1 MNGEQL
7 LALCR
12 DALAEAGEG
21 EAEVYARVAERGC
34 ARFAVGALGQH
45 MELSEPHAV
54 VRVAHGRRLAEAAT
68 SRLDREALVHA
79 IRDAARAA
87 KLVPEVEGFPGFA
100 GRDETRLD
108 GTSPA
113 PPERGQNLGPP
124 PRFADATARATPE
137 ERVARLAPVLE
148 AIRGAGLVSAG
159 MLETTRA
166 AHAVA
171 TTHGCERSHDA
182 SVASFRVW
190 ALETAGAGGAAGYG
204 GQVHRDV
211 GALRLAEETE
221 RAIRICKMS
230 REPTSLDAG
239 SYDVV
244 MEPEAVT
251 ELLEWLAMIA
261 FAAPEVEQGTSPLA
275 GRLGERIT
283 GESVNLVEDPV
294 DASDLGFGAPFD
306 REGTPRRRVPLVE
319 RGVGRAVLYD
329 RTYAARAGTA
339 STGSALLPGLGSPG
353 GVGATSVSLDAGTAA
368 SVDELIAGVDRGLY
382 VCRLHY
388 VNGLLEPRR
397 AVMTGLTRDGCFL
410 VERGKIA
417 RPVGNLRFTDSFLE
431 GLARCDAMT
440 RTRKAVPTWWSD
452 AGAYVSPAIRMRAF
466 RFNGKSQERY
476 VSAPG
481 SDHATDEHRRV

>member
-1 MNGEQL
+1 VINGEQL
-7 LALCR
+7 LTLCR

-54 VRVAHGRRLAEAAT
+54 VRVAHGRRVAEAAT
-68 SRLDREALVHA
+68 SRLERAALVQA

-100 GRDETRLD
+100 PKDDT
-108 GTSPA
+108 P
-113 PPERGQNLGPP
+113 LGAP
-124 PRFADATARATPE
+124 PRFAEATAQATPE
-137 ERVARLAPVLE
+137 DRVARLAPVLE
-148 AIRGAGLVSAG
+148 AIRDAGLVSAG
-159 MLETTRA
+159 MLETTHA

-171 TTHGCERSHDA
+171 TTHGCARTHDA
-182 SVASFRVW
+182 SIASFRVW

-211 GALRLAEETE
+211 SALRLDEETE
-221 RAIRICKMS
+221 RAIRICRMS
-230 REPTSLDAG
+230 RDPVSLDAG
-239 SYDVV
+239 TYDVV

-261 FAAPEVEQGTSPLA
+261 FAAPEVEQGSSPLA

-283 GESVNLVEDPV
+283 GEGVDIVEDPL

-306 REGTPRRRVPLVE
+306 REGTRRRRVPLVE
-319 RGVGRAVLYD
+319 RGVARAVLYD
-329 RTYAARAGTA
+329 RTYAARAGAA
-339 STGSALLPGLGSPG
+339 STGSALLPALGSPG
-353 GVGATSVSLDAGTAA
+353 GVGATSVTLGAGDAA

-388 VNGLLEPRR
+388 VNGMLEPRR

-410 VERGKIA
+410 VERGKVT

-452 AGAYVSPAIRMRAF
+452 AGAYVSPAVRMRAF
-466 RFNGKSQERY
+466 RFNGKSQER
-476 VSAPG
+476 A
-481 SDHATDEHRRV
+481 A